1 MEHKER
7 MALLKQWEGQLHA
20 VDNVRRDIE
29 AIFGDC
35 IESEFY
41 RVISDLAG
49 KYTKT
54 VSDLT
59 GDTDW
64 LDWYWLENDMGTRRM
79 EAKAANWEKMQKIT
93 NLEVLCRMIEA
104 DIK

>member
-1 MEHKER
+1 MTHKER
-7 MALLKQWEGQLHA
+7 MTLLKQWEEQILTT
-20 VDNVRRDIE
+20 DKLQEQIE
-29 AIFGDC
+29 AVFGDC
-35 IESEFY
+35 IESEFF

-54 VSDLT
+54 VSDLI

-64 LDWYWLENDMGTRRM
+64 LDWYWLENDMGARRM
-79 EAKAANWEKMQKIT
+79 EAKAANWKKMRKIT